1 MPNINI
7 TKLILTIFSRR
18 CGGARICYIFHD
30 VFGKRLQNL
39 DAMSGLTTKDILTAI
54 RNATVSFL
62 RSILQNY
69 AIMCHVTFN
78 VILHSILHFIFC

>member
-1 MPNINI
+1 MLSFTQTSGSNKHYEFFIHWF
-7 TKLILTIFSRR
+7 LTVLFFFNNSFAR

-54 RNATVSFL
+54 RNATVSVKLIAFY
-62 RSILQNY
+62 ILN
-69 AIMCHVTFN
+69 IN
-78 VILHSILHFIFC
+78 